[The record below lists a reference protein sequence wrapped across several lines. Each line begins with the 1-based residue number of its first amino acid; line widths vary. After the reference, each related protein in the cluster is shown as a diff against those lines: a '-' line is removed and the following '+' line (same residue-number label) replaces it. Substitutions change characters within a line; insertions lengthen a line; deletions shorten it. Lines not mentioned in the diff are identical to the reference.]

1 MAINNRRDILL
12 LLLYSPG
19 QSEEINQPIAG
30 RTKFVKMLFLFMKE
44 ALKAFKRGTEVT
56 EENFY
61 TFFPWYF
68 GPFSSEIYDDLNFF
82 ELRGF
87 IVNKTSDE
95 ETTPE
100 SAAEWA
106 LWLSSSSPDNEEEQY
121 SEYQEEEF
129 TLTPKGCKF
138 VEKNLYPDLTR
149 SQIKLLKE
157 FRSRIEMVP
166 LRAILKYVY
175 EKYPSQTENSQIYEQ
190 VTG

>member
-19 QSEEINQPIAG
+19 QSEEINQPIVG
-30 RTKFVKMLFLFMKE
+30 RTRLVKMLFLFMEE
-44 ALKAFKRGTEVT
+44 ALKIFKRGTEVT

-61 TFFPWYF
+61 TFFPWFF
-68 GPFSSEIYDDLNFF
+68 GPFSSEIYDDLKFF

-87 IVNKTSDE
+87 IANRASDE
-95 ETTPE
+95 ETTPA

-106 LWLSSSSPDNEEEQY
+106 LWLSSSNPDNEEDQY

-129 TLTPKGCKF
+129 KLTPKGCNF
-138 VEKNLYPDLTR
+138 VATKLYPELSR

-157 FRSRIEMVP
+157 FRSRIESAP

-175 EKYPSQTENSQIYEQ
+175 KKYPSQTENSQIHEQ
-190 VTG
+190 VVG